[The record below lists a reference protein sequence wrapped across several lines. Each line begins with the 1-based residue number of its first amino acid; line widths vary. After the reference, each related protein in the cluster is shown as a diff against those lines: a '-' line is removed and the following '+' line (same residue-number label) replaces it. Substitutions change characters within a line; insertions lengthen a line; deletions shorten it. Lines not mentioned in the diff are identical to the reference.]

1 MIGGI
6 QQTSAVVWLQTDSVS
21 QIEAAAWP
29 LAGGPP
35 VKATARTAAQTGFAV
50 ALKLE
55 PLRPGAEYYYQVW
68 QDGQRLLPEF
78 PRTTFSTAPAFADTA
93 AFTFQ
98 IGSCALYAP
107 EYRGLR
113 KSRRKQRIFRAMGA
127 READFMLWL
136 GDNIYTRPGDR
147 RNETTLRARYRRNRG
162 QPEKARFLATRGH
175 FAIWDDHDFGPN
187 DGSGAYPGKALSRK
201 VFREQWP
208 NPRPEPDTLETL
220 TTTFAWGDCAFF
232 LLDDRYLNDRRPES
246 AALAGKAQTDWL
258 LRGLTASQARFKF
271 VAVGLQVFTTVK
283 IGETWQRDAPREL
296 FALVDSIRARQIP
309 GVVFL
314 SGDRH
319 FSELT
324 VYPDETGEHYPLY
337 NLTASAL
344 SSPPFWPLLWTI
356 NRYRVKGCAFGG
368 NNFAELTVSGP
379 ADNRRLK
386 IRVFDRDGALQWAK
400 TISYR
405 ELSY

>member
-1 MIGGI
+1 MVGGVAR
-6 QQTSAVVWLQTDSVS
+6 TSAVVWLQTDSVS
-21 QIEAAAWP
+21 QVEVAAWP

-35 VKATARTAAQTGFAV
+35 VRAAANTSAETGFAV
-50 ALKLE
+50 QLKLE

-78 PRTTFSTAPAFADTA
+78 PRTTFRTAPAYSDTSS
-93 AFTFQ
+93 FTFQ
-98 IGSCALYAP
+98 VGSCALYAP

-113 KSRRKQRIFRAMGA
+113 KSRRKQRIFQTMGA

-147 RNETTLRARYRRNRG
+147 RNEKTLRARYRRNRG

-187 DGSGAYPGKALSRK
+187 DGSGAYRGKALSRK

-208 NPRPEPDTLETL
+208 NPRPDPDTLETL
-220 TTTFAWGDCAFF
+220 TTTFKWGDCAFF
-232 LLDDRYLNDRRPES
+232 LLDDRYHNDKRPGS
-246 AALAGKAQTDWL
+246 AALAGEAQIDWL
-258 LRGLTASQARFKF
+258 LRALSESQARFKF
-271 VAVGLQVFTTVK
+271 VAVGLQVFTRVGV
-283 IGETWQRDAPREL
+283 GETWQRDAPDEL
-296 FALVDSIRARQIP
+296 FALVDSIRKRRIS
-309 GVVFL
+309 GVIFL

-324 VYPDETGEHYPLY
+324 AFPDASGAHDPLY

-344 SSPPFWPLLWTI
+344 SSPPFWPLLFLP
-356 NRYRVKGCAFGG
+356 NDYRVKGCRFGG
-368 NNFAELTVSGP
+368 NNFAELTVAGP
-379 ADNRRLK
+379 AENRRLEIK
-386 IRVFDRDGALQWAK
+386 VFNRDGKLQWAK
-400 TISYR
+400 TILFEEVRY
-405 ELSY
+405 